1 MKFTFIVF
9 ILLLSINNYGQQTV
23 SKSEVIDAKIELY
36 ENKIDSKLRELDL
49 KEDNLELS
57 KQNVADII
65 NFHKEGMEEFHR
77 TLNYLL
83 VVMGII
89 VSVVIAA
96 AGYYLERF
104 NKRKTLELKK
114 DIEDAWKESR
124 DWFFTHTAITG
135 AEYYQY
141 NVELA
146 KKYGWAFGGDIA
158 GHLIGNFPHEKIES
172 ESRDNYIHPDNQK
185 DMFAPGV
192 LGTKREWILEIHFVD
207 IDKQIGGFVSVIKI

>member
-65 NFHKEGMEEFHR
+65 NFHKEGMEEFYR

-104 NKRKTLELKK
+104 NKRKSLELKK
-114 DIEDAWKESR
+114 DIEALKQSMEESLEKIKKESEIELNLIR
-124 DWFFTHTAITG
+124 
-135 AEYYQY
+135 AE
-141 NVELA
+141 A
-146 KKYGWAFGGDIA
+146 KRQMD
-158 GHLIGNFPHEKIES
+158 
-172 ESRDNYIHPDNQK
+172 
-185 DMFAPGV
+185 
-192 LGTKREWILEIHFVD
+192 HFKND
-207 IDKQIGGFVSVIKI
+207 

>member
-1 MKFTFIVF
+1 MKFTFIIF
-9 ILLLSINNYGQQTV
+9 ILLLSINSYGQQTI

-65 NFHKEGMEEFHR
+65 NFHKEGMKEFHQ

-104 NKRKTLELKK
+104 NKRKSLELKK
-114 DIEDAWKESR
+114 DIEALKQSMEESLEKIKKESEIELNLIR
-124 DWFFTHTAITG
+124 
-135 AEYYQY
+135 AE
-141 NVELA
+141 A
-146 KKYGWAFGGDIA
+146 KRQMD
-158 GHLIGNFPHEKIES
+158 
-172 ESRDNYIHPDNQK
+172 
-185 DMFAPGV
+185 
-192 LGTKREWILEIHFVD
+192 HFKND
-207 IDKQIGGFVSVIKI
+207 

>member
-65 NFHKEGMEEFHR
+65 NFHKEGMEEFYR

-104 NKRKTLELKK
+104 NKRKSLELKK
-114 DIEDAWKESR
+114 DIDALKQSMEESLEKIKKESEIELNLIR
-124 DWFFTHTAITG
+124 
-135 AEYYQY
+135 AE
-141 NVELA
+141 A
-146 KKYGWAFGGDIA
+146 KRQM
-158 GHLIGNFPHEKIES
+158 N
-172 ESRDNYIHPDNQK
+172 
-185 DMFAPGV
+185 
-192 LGTKREWILEIHFVD
+192 HFKND
-207 IDKQIGGFVSVIKI
+207 

>member
-1 MKFTFIVF
+1 MFKINTIKMKFTFIVF

-65 NFHKEGMEEFHR
+65 NFHKEGMEEFYR

-104 NKRKTLELKK
+104 NKRKSLELKK
-114 DIEDAWKESR
+114 DIEALKQSMEESLEKIKKESEIELNLIR
-124 DWFFTHTAITG
+124 
-135 AEYYQY
+135 AE
-141 NVELA
+141 A
-146 KKYGWAFGGDIA
+146 KRQMD
-158 GHLIGNFPHEKIES
+158 
-172 ESRDNYIHPDNQK
+172 
-185 DMFAPGV
+185 
-192 LGTKREWILEIHFVD
+192 HFKND
-207 IDKQIGGFVSVIKI
+207 

>member
-1 MKFTFIVF
+1 MKFTFIIF
-9 ILLLSINNYGQQTV
+9 ILLLSINNYGQQTI

-65 NFHKEGMEEFHR
+65 NFHKEGMEEFYR

-104 NKRKTLELKK
+104 NKRKSLELKK
-114 DIEDAWKESR
+114 DIDALKQSMEESLEKIKKESEIELNLIR
-124 DWFFTHTAITG
+124 
-135 AEYYQY
+135 AE
-141 NVELA
+141 A
-146 KKYGWAFGGDIA
+146 KRQMD
-158 GHLIGNFPHEKIES
+158 
-172 ESRDNYIHPDNQK
+172 
-185 DMFAPGV
+185 
-192 LGTKREWILEIHFVD
+192 HFKND
-207 IDKQIGGFVSVIKI
+207 

>member
-1 MKFTFIVF
+1 MFKINTIKMKFTFIVF
-9 ILLLSINNYGQQTV
+9 ILLLSINNYGQQTI

-104 NKRKTLELKK
+104 NKRKSLELKK
-114 DIEDAWKESR
+114 DIDALKQSMEESLEKIKKESEIELNLIR
-124 DWFFTHTAITG
+124 
-135 AEYYQY
+135 AE
-141 NVELA
+141 A
-146 KKYGWAFGGDIA
+146 KRQMD
-158 GHLIGNFPHEKIES
+158 
-172 ESRDNYIHPDNQK
+172 
-185 DMFAPGV
+185 
-192 LGTKREWILEIHFVD
+192 HFKND
-207 IDKQIGGFVSVIKI
+207 

>member
-1 MKFTFIVF
+1 MFKINTIKMKFTFIVF

-65 NFHKEGMEEFHR
+65 NFHKEGMEEFYR

-104 NKRKTLELKK
+104 NKRKSLELKK
-114 DIEDAWKESR
+114 DIDALKQSMEESLEKIKKESEIELNLIR
-124 DWFFTHTAITG
+124 
-135 AEYYQY
+135 AE
-141 NVELA
+141 A
-146 KKYGWAFGGDIA
+146 KRQM
-158 GHLIGNFPHEKIES
+158 N
-172 ESRDNYIHPDNQK
+172 
-185 DMFAPGV
+185 
-192 LGTKREWILEIHFVD
+192 HFKND
-207 IDKQIGGFVSVIKI
+207 